1 MAASAG
7 FQAHV
12 FDKLLGYPMPKQ
24 PTLAIEATH
33 GIVYRNDSE
42 FNSHPFLGGFWR
54 TGDGSLLLAF
64 MSADCNYE
72 NPSDVHHD
80 NITTRRRR
88 MRTIRSFDSGVT
100 WDAGAIGTVFE
111 TPEQPGDAVAEAGQ
125 TPLSEANDAD
135 VLIATGS
142 SPAILVPDAKTWMR
156 ISTDGGRSWRPSTK
170 LPMFKLASLSGHGSV
185 TRRQDGLWLA
195 ALTACSQDGWTRRPV
210 FYGSWDGLTWTF
222 LSFIT
227 PANQD
232 NEVDAPNVTNPR
244 FGAHRYMYPRPIPL
258 RDGRLLIS
266 VRSQRDPTSALW
278 TEIYESHDGGRTSR
292 FLSRVN
298 DWGAPGDVVQM
309 ADGRI
314 VCVYGYRLA
323 PYGIRY
329 RVSHDGGKSWGDEVI
344 LRTDGGSWDLGYPRV
359 IEHSPGRLLAV
370 YYFNSATDKVQF
382 NGGVRHI
389 ASTEFAPQ

>member
-1 MAASAG
+1 M
-7 FQAHV
+7 
-12 FDKLLGYPMPKQ
+12 FDHYRGISMPIQ
-24 PTLAIEATH
+24 PTLAIHSKH
-33 GIVYRNDSE
+33 GIGYSNENDL
-42 FNSHPFLGGFWR
+42 NSHPFLGGFWR
-54 TGDGSLLLAF
+54 TRDGSLLLAF
-64 MSADCNYE
+64 MSAECNYADA
-72 NPSDVHHD
+72 SDVHHD

-88 MRTIRSFDSGVT
+88 MRTIRSFDNGAT
-100 WDAGAIGTVFE
+100 WDPSTLDTVFE
-111 TPEQPGDAVAEAGQ
+111 TPEADVGGAAPAGQ
-125 TPLSEANDAD
+125 PPLPETADAD

-156 ISTDGGRSWRPSTK
+156 ISTDGGRTWRPSTK

-185 TRRQDGLWLA
+185 TRRQDGLWIA

-210 FYGSWDGLTWTF
+210 LYGSWDGLTWTF

-227 PANQD
+227 PADQD

-258 RDGRLLIS
+258 KDGRLLIS

-298 DWGAPGDVVQM
+298 DWGAPGDIVQM

-329 RVSHDGGKSWGDEVI
+329 RVSADGGRSWGDEFI

-370 YYFNSATDKVQF
+370 YYFNSAADRVQF

-389 ASTEFAPQ
+389 AFTEFPPQ